1 MSASFFD
8 NFNRPNFGN
17 LGANWVNQTGSIGI
31 VSNAAQAPSQSI
43 NVALV
48 NGYADTVLN
57 TKISFDVF
65 HSSATVAFAGAVL
78 GHASSSSSAF
88 IKVQDNTSV
97 GTFNRVF
104 FYVGNNGTGGSMGF
118 DDMVGF
124 SSARIYVSF
133 TGTVATLGVDSNF
146 DTVIDQSFSRDY
158 GSTSFGLG
166 AGLAA
171 YGDARVDNYAINAV
185 PEPATMA
192 ALGLGV
198 AALLRRKRA

>member
-1 MSASFFD
+1 M
-8 NFNRPNFGN
+8 
-17 LGANWVNQTGSIGI
+17 
-31 VSNAAQAPSQSI
+31 
-43 NVALV
+43 
-48 NGYADTVLN
+48 
-57 TKISFDVF
+57 F
-65 HSSATVAFAGAVL
+65 HSTASVAFAGAVL
-78 GHASSSSSAF
+78 GHTGPASSAF
-88 IKVQDNTSV
+88 IKVPDNTSV
-97 GTFNRVF
+97 GNFNRVF
-104 FYVGNNGTGGSMGF
+104 FYIGNNGGGGSFGF

-124 SSARIYVSF
+124 TSARIYVSF

-171 YGDARVDNYAINAV
+171 YGDSRIDNYAINAV

-192 ALGLGV
+192 ALGFGL